1 KSIHVDSNKIILGGV
16 QGLAILEDGIIKS
29 LNEEFHFPTTTV
41 HTIAKDNNGTYW
53 FGTDDGLM
61 SFDGETLSYP
71 RYGEGLL
78 QKKIRSIIIDKFS
91 NLWIAIGENI
101 VVYSNGKFNK
111 IKYKS
116 NFISH
121 TIYSMC
127 FDNDNYLWIG
137 RQNGLDRLL
146 IKDFA
151 VESNRSYEDGKGFMA
166 SECNNSAISIFENS
180 KILIGTNQGLLTLD
194 KNYDQINPFETKT
207 EITAIKLFSQKT
219 NWSEFSD
226 SINEKGFPVNL
237 NLSFREN
244 YFTFHFIGITHR
256 NPSAVRYKYKLEGF
270 DKDWINAEKNRLATY
285 SNLPFGTYNF
295 QVKSSN
301 DEGIWNKSPVEFSF
315 IITPPFWR
323 TWWFYTL
330 CALAVLF
337 VIVSYY
343 QIRIS
348 NIKIK
353 RRNEKINQQN
363 EIIEEKNQEIVD
375 SITYAKRIQDAILPS
390 SMISK
395 ELPNCFVHYQ
405 PKDIVSGDFYWMKT
419 IGEKLLIAA
428 VDCTGHG
435 VPGGFVSMV
444 GYSGLNRAVSEY
456 QLTEPAD
463 ILEKL
468 SELVT
473 ESFDDGSNT
482 GIKDGMDAAICYL
495 DQTNLKL
502 HFSGANNPLYII
514 RHNNKPLKSPSG
526 ELIEVKSLEALNEIK
541 GTRRPV
547 GSSDYK
553 QPFVNKEIQLEKDDI
568 IYLFSDGY
576 PDQFGG
582 PRGKKLMYKPFKR
595 ILLENSRLP
604 MHEQKEK
611 LELEFNSWSTG
622 YAQIDDICIIGI
634 KV

>member
-1 KSIHVDSNKIILGGV
+1 
-16 QGLAILEDGIIKS
+16 
-29 LNEEFHFPTTTV
+29 
-41 HTIAKDNNGTYW
+41 
-53 FGTDDGLM
+53 
-61 SFDGETLSYP
+61 
-71 RYGEGLL
+71 
-78 QKKIRSIIIDKFS
+78 
-91 NLWIAIGENI
+91 
-101 VVYSNGKFNK
+101 
-111 IKYKS
+111 
-116 NFISH
+116 
-121 TIYSMC
+121 
-127 FDNDNYLWIG
+127 
-137 RQNGLDRLL
+137 
-146 IKDFA
+146 
-151 VESNRSYEDGKGFMA
+151 
-166 SECNNSAISIFENS
+166 
-180 KILIGTNQGLLTLD
+180 
-194 KNYDQINPFETKT
+194 
-207 EITAIKLFSQKT
+207 
-219 NWSEFSD
+219 
-226 SINEKGFPVNL
+226 
-237 NLSFREN
+237 
-244 YFTFHFIGITHR
+244 
-256 NPSAVRYKYKLEGF
+256 
-270 DKDWINAEKNRLATY
+270 
-285 SNLPFGTYNF
+285 
-295 QVKSSN
+295 
-301 DEGIWNKSPVEFSF
+301 
-315 IITPPFWR
+315 
-323 TWWFYTL
+323 
-330 CALAVLF
+330 
-337 VIVSYY
+337 
-343 QIRIS
+343 
-348 NIKIK
+348 
-353 RRNEKINQQN
+353 
-363 EIIEEKNQEIVD
+363 
-375 SITYAKRIQDAILPS
+375 
-390 SMISK
+390 MISK

-526 ELIEVKSLEALNEIK
+526 ELIEVKSLDALNEIK